1 MTQPNVWLTERDV
14 LEAKG
19 IRMMRK
25 LGYWE
30 KSVDSF
36 GKTENGR

>member
-1 MTQPNVWLTERDV
+1 MSYDFITEKDV

-25 LGYWE
+25 LGYWQ
-30 KSVDSF
+30 KSVDF
-36 GKTENGR
+36 FRETRQ